1 MERVIGRVK
10 NYSILKGVLPLS
22 MSRIANQII
31 YVYAFLDNIQPV
43 LLPPP
48 LDDATEMEV
57 ENYFESVYD
66 SDYDADTEFSDED
79 M

>member
-10 NYSILKGVLPLS
+10 NYSILKGVLPPS
-22 MSRIANQII
+22 MSRIANQIV
-31 YVYAFLDNIQPV
+31 YVCAFLVNFQPV
-43 LLPPP
+43 LLPPL

>member
-1 MERVIGRVK
+1 MEWVIGKVK

-22 MSRIANQII
+22 MSRIANQIV
-31 YVYAFLDNIQPV
+31 YVCAFLVNFQPV
-43 LLPPP
+43 LLPPS
-48 LDDATEMEV
+48 LHDATEMEV
-57 ENYFESVYD
+57 ENCFESVYD